1 MKRITIKDLAQYLSL
16 STSTISRALLN
27 DKNINPD
34 TKKRVMDASE
44 KLGYKPNMTALS
56 LKYGKTKSIGFV
68 VPEMTTP
75 FSAKVL
81 QGIHNILYPLGYKV
95 IILQSDEDP
104 SREKENLLLL
114 ETFNVDGIIINLCH
128 ETHNQDMYQQIIAR
142 GTPLVF
148 FDRIPPGEMDVSKV
162 LVDDYIKSSLMTEHL
177 ISCGRTR
184 IVHLMGPS
192 TVRNAVERA
201 EGYKRILAKYN
212 YSDPQLIL
220 KTYQTGFEDGR
231 IAAKQL
237 LDSKIKFDSIF
248 AFTDTLAIGAM
259 NYLQEYG
266 IKVPEE
272 VAVASFSGT
281 ELSTN
286 VYPQLTSVEQP
297 LIKMGENSAELI
309 IEKIKD
315 SSSASHTIILD
326 AKLVYR
332 ASTLGQNNHQNCWDM

>member
-1 MKRITIKDLAQYLSL
+1 MKRTTLKDLAQYLSL

-27 DKNINPD
+27 DKNIQLD
-34 TKKRVMDASE
+34 TKNRVLAAAE
-44 KLGYKPNMTALS
+44 KLGYKPNVTALN

-104 SREKENLLLL
+104 LREKENLLLL
-114 ETFNVDGIIINLCH
+114 EAFNVDGIIINLCH
-128 ETHNQDMYQQIIAR
+128 ETHNQELYQQIIHR

-148 FDRIPPGEMDVSKV
+148 FDRIPHHTLDVSKV
-162 LVDDYIKSSLMTEHL
+162 LVDDHIKASLMIEHL
-177 ISCGRTR
+177 ISCGRSK

-201 EGYKRILAKYN
+201 SGYQRILTKHKLYN
-212 YSDPQLIL
+212 PKLLI
-220 KTYQTGFEDGR
+220 KTNRVGFEDGR

-237 LDSKIKFDSIF
+237 LDSTIEFDSIF

-259 NYLQEYG
+259 NYLQEQG
-266 IKVPEE
+266 VQIPEE
-272 VAVASFSGT
+272 IAIASFSGT
-281 ELSTN
+281 EFSTN
-286 VYPQLTSVEQP
+286 VYPPLTSVEQP
-297 LIKMGENSAELI
+297 LTKMGETAAELI
-309 IEKIKD
+309 MEKIKD
-315 SSSASHTIILD
+315 ASSASRTVILD
-326 AKLVYR
+326 AQLVYR
-332 ASTLGQNNHQNCWDM
+332 ASTLGKARI